1 MAGGGSVS
9 ERKLTPRELV
19 LWAGAITGYLFGAFA
34 FVTIEASVGGQW
46 FRTGPDLD
54 AYLRAGHDL
63 LNGAP
68 VYVGQIGQATNFP
81 YAPPWAVIA
90 AGLALLPPLLVQA
103 VIIGL
108 DLLAMR
114 YVAGSWR
121 GAGLILLW
129 PLTAFELSAGNVDL
143 LIAAAI
149 VLAWSGGHPLDAPD
163 SGTGGPARLVEQLRR
178 VGPLVLMALAKLAPA
193 LALPPA
199 RWRGALV
206 ALAVCALVTL
216 PVLHLWPDWFA
227 YLARQP
233 SSIAISL
240 PVGPW
245 YLRLPVALVL
255 AALGSVVLR
264 RPWLSALAVVVA
276 MPSLYLST
284 TVILIA
290 PLRLWL
296 DDRRGGQPT
305 PSVQVPAPEGAAAG
319 QRPGLP

>member
-1 MAGGGSVS
+1 MS
-9 ERKLTPRELV
+9 ERRLTPRQLV

-68 VYVGQIGQATNFP
+68 VYVGQIGEATNFP

-90 AGLALLPPLLVQA
+90 AGLALLPPLVVQA

-129 PLTAFELSAGNVDL
+129 PLTAFELSAGNIDL

-149 VLAWSGGHPLDAPD
+149 VLAWSGAEGGEPAA
-163 SGTGGPARLVEQLRR
+163 GTGTIARVLDRLRQ
-178 VGPLVLMALAKLAPA
+178 VGPLVFVALAKLAPA

-199 RWRGALV
+199 RWRGAVV
-206 ALAVCALVTL
+206 ALVVCVVVTL

-290 PLRLWL
+290 PIRLWM
-296 DDRRGGQPT
+296 DGRRGG
-305 PSVQVPAPEGAAAG
+305 SLADGRLLPEG
-319 QRPGLP
+319 

>member
-1 MAGGGSVS
+1 MSGERSPS
-9 ERKLTPRELV
+9 ERRLTPRELV

-68 VYVGQIGQATNFP
+68 VYVGQIGEATNFP

-129 PLTAFELSAGNVDL
+129 PLTAFELSAGNIDL

-149 VLAWSGGHPLDAPD
+149 VLAWSGDHARNGPD
-163 SGTGGPARLVEQLRR
+163 GATSVAARLAAEVRR
-178 VGPLVLMALAKLAPA
+178 VGLLVLVSPGQAGAGPG
-193 LALPPA
+193 PPA
-199 RWRGALV
+199 RPMARGCSWPWR
-206 ALAVCALVTL
+206 
-216 PVLHLWPDWFA
+216 
-227 YLARQP
+227 
-233 SSIAISL
+233 
-240 PVGPW
+240 
-245 YLRLPVALVL
+245 
-255 AALGSVVLR
+255 
-264 RPWLSALAVVVA
+264 SAW
-276 MPSLYLST
+276 S
-284 TVILIA
+284 
-290 PLRLWL
+290 
-296 DDRRGGQPT
+296 
-305 PSVQVPAPEGAAAG
+305 
-319 QRPGLP
+319 

>member
-1 MAGGGSVS
+1 MSGDRSPS
-9 ERKLTPRELV
+9 DRRLTRRELV

-34 FVTIEASVGGQW
+34 FVTIETSVGGQW

-68 VYVGQIGQATNFP
+68 VYVGQIGEATNFP
-81 YAPPWAVIA
+81 YAPPWAVIS
-90 AGLALLPPLLVQA
+90 AGMALLPPLLVQA
-103 VIIGL
+103 GIIGL

-114 YVAGSWR
+114 YIAGSWR
-121 GAGLILLW
+121 VAGLILLW
-129 PLTAFELSAGNVDL
+129 PLTAFELAAGNIDL

-149 VLAWSGGHPLDAPD
+149 VLAWSGDHALNGPD
-163 SGTGGPARLVEQLRR
+163 SAMSGTARLAAEARR
-178 VGPLVLMALAKLAPA
+178 VGLLVLVSLAKLAPS

-199 RWRGALV
+199 RWRAALV
-206 ALAVCALVTL
+206 ALAVCVLVTL
-216 PVLHLWPDWFA
+216 PVPHLWPDWFA

-290 PLRLWL
+290 PIRLWL
-296 DDRRGGQPT
+296 DGRRDRDATRPVAPT
-305 PSVQVPAPEGAAAG
+305 DAEAGPSLAT
-319 QRPGLP
+319 

>member
-1 MAGGGSVS
+1 MDGDGSLS
-9 ERKLTPRELV
+9 QRRLTSRELV

-68 VYVGQIGQATNFP
+68 VYVGQIGEATNFP

-103 VIIGL
+103 VIVGL

-149 VLAWSGGHPLDAPD
+149 VLAWSGHLAGDPAP
-163 SGTGGPARLVEQLRR
+163 GTGTMARVLDQLRR
-178 VGPLVLMALAKLAPA
+178 VGLLVLVSLAKLAPA

-206 ALAVCALVTL
+206 ALAVCAVVTL
-216 PVLHLWPDWFA
+216 PVLYLWPDWFA

-290 PLRLWL
+290 PIRLWL
-296 DDRRGGQPT
+296 DGRQRGEPT
-305 PSVQVPAPEGAAAG
+305 PSVEVPAPEGAATA
-319 QRPGLP
+319 

>member
-1 MAGGGSVS
+1 M
-9 ERKLTPRELV
+9 
-19 LWAGAITGYLFGAFA
+19 
-34 FVTIEASVGGQW
+34 TIEASVGGQW

-68 VYVGQIGQATNFP
+68 VYVGQIGEATNFP

-103 VIIGL
+103 VIIAL

-129 PLTAFELSAGNVDL
+129 PLTAFELSAGNIDL

-149 VLAWSGGHPLDAPD
+149 VLAWSGGQAPSLSD
-163 SGTGGPARLVEQLRR
+163 GGTGTTARVLGQLRR

-199 RWRGALV
+199 RWRGAVV
-206 ALAVCALVTL
+206 ALAVCIVVTL
-216 PVLHLWPDWFA
+216 PVLYLWPDWFA

-290 PLRLWL
+290 PIRLWL
-296 DDRRGGQPT
+296 DGRQAATRGPSLPDR
-305 PSVQVPAPEGAAAG
+305 
-319 QRPGLP
+319 QRLPQG

>member
-1 MAGGGSVS
+1 MSGGG
-9 ERKLTPRELV
+9 RLTPRELA

-68 VYVGQIGQATNFP
+68 VYVGQIGEATNFP

-103 VIIGL
+103 VIIVL
-108 DLLAMR
+108 DLVAMR

-129 PLTAFELSAGNVDL
+129 PLTAFELSAGNIDL

-149 VLAWSGGHPLDAPD
+149 VLAWAGGAARPGAP
-163 SGTGGPARLVEQLRR
+163 GRRAAARLVDEVRR
-178 VGPLVLMALAKLAPA
+178 VGPLVLVALAKLAPA

-199 RWRGALV
+199 RWRGAVV
-206 ALAVCALVTL
+206 ALAVCVAVTL

-233 SSIAISL
+233 ASIAISL

-255 AALGSVVLR
+255 AVLGSVVLR

-290 PLRLWL
+290 PIRLWL
-296 DDRRGGQPT
+296 DGRRD
-305 PSVQVPAPEGAAAG
+305 GAAA
-319 QRPGLP
+319 RRVMPPTLA

>member
-1 MAGGGSVS
+1 VSGGGTLGGQRAGETRRAGVQT
-9 ERKLTPRELV
+9 LTPRELV

-68 VYVGQIGQATNFP
+68 VYVGQIGEATNFP

-103 VIIGL
+103 AIIVL
-108 DLLAMR
+108 DLAAMR
-114 YVAGSWR
+114 YVARSWR
-121 GAGLILLW
+121 GVGWILLW
-129 PLTAFELSAGNVDL
+129 PLTAFELSAGNIDL

-149 VLAWSGGHPLDAPD
+149 VLAWAGVARRDAPGPGPTP
-163 SGTGGPARLVEQLRR
+163 SGRLVDEVRR
-178 VGPLVLMALAKLAPA
+178 VGPLVLVALAKLAPT

-199 RWRGALV
+199 RWRGAMV
-206 ALAVCALVTL
+206 ALAVCVLVTL

-255 AALGSVVLR
+255 AALGSLVLR
-264 RPWLSALAVVVA
+264 RPWLCALAMVVA

-290 PLRLWL
+290 PIRLWL
-296 DDRRGGQPT
+296 DGRRRGA
-305 PSVQVPAPEGAAAG
+305 PAV
-319 QRPGLP
+319 

>member
-1 MAGGGSVS
+1 MT
-9 ERKLTPRELV
+9 ERRLAARELA

-63 LNGAP
+63 LNGAH
-68 VYVGQIGQATNFP
+68 VYVGQIGEATNFP

-108 DLLAMR
+108 DLVAMR

-129 PLTAFELSAGNVDL
+129 PLTAFELSAGNIDL

-149 VLAWSGGHPLDAPD
+149 VLAWAGRAPPDASD
-163 SGTGGPARLVEQLRR
+163 AGTGATARLMEQLRR
-178 VGPLVLMALAKLAPA
+178 VGPLVLVALAKLAPA

-199 RWRGALV
+199 RWRGAVV
-206 ALAVCALVTL
+206 ALAVCVVVTL

-233 SSIAISL
+233 ASIAISL

-255 AALGSVVLR
+255 AVLGSVVLR

-290 PLRLWL
+290 PIRLWL
-296 DDRRGGQPT
+296 DGRRDGASAP
-305 PSVQVPAPEGAAAG
+305 PAALPDPGGAAAA
-319 QRPGLP
+319 

>member
-1 MAGGGSVS
+1 MTGGGALGA
-9 ERKLTPRELV
+9 RRLTPRELL
-19 LWAGAITGYLFGAFA
+19 LWAGAITGYLFGVFA
-34 FVTIEASVGGQW
+34 FITIEASVGGQW

-63 LNGAP
+63 LDGAP
-68 VYVGQIGQATNFP
+68 VYVGQIGEATNFP

-103 VIIGL
+103 GIIGL

-129 PLTAFELSAGNVDL
+129 PLTAFELSAGNIDL
-143 LIAAAI
+143 LIAAAL
-149 VLAWSGGHPLDAPD
+149 VLAWSGG
-163 SGTGGPARLVEQLRR
+163 PATDRVGAARSEASRLLEHLRR
-178 VGPLVLMALAKLAPA
+178 VCALTLMALAKLAPA

-199 RWRGALV
+199 RWRGAAV
-206 ALAVCALVTL
+206 ALGLCCLVTL

-233 SSIAISL
+233 STIAISL

-255 AALGSVVLR
+255 AGLGSVVLR

-290 PLRLWL
+290 PFRLWL
-296 DDRRGGQPT
+296 DGRR
-305 PSVQVPAPEGAAAG
+305 AASSG
-319 QRPGLP
+319 R

>member
-1 MAGGGSVS
+1 
-9 ERKLTPRELV
+9 
-19 LWAGAITGYLFGAFA
+19 
-34 FVTIEASVGGQW
+34 
-46 FRTGPDLD
+46 
-54 AYLRAGHDL
+54 
-63 LNGAP
+63 
-68 VYVGQIGQATNFP
+68 
-81 YAPPWAVIA
+81 
-90 AGLALLPPLLVQA
+90 
-103 VIIGL
+103 
-108 DLLAMR
+108 
-114 YVAGSWR
+114 
-121 GAGLILLW
+121 
-129 PLTAFELSAGNVDL
+129 
-143 LIAAAI
+143 
-149 VLAWSGGHPLDAPD
+149 
-163 SGTGGPARLVEQLRR
+163 
-178 VGPLVLMALAKLAPA
+178 MALAKLAPA

-206 ALAVCALVTL
+206 ALAVCVVVTL

-290 PLRLWL
+290 PIRLWL
-296 DDRRGGQPT
+296 DGRRSGRRRRSAGPAVAAGPPGCGWSGAQAAGAWRGRTRRG
-305 PSVQVPAPEGAAAG
+305 
-319 QRPGLP
+319 RP

>member
-1 MAGGGSVS
+1 M
-9 ERKLTPRELV
+9 LV
-19 LWAGAITGYLFGAFA
+19 
-34 FVTIEASVGGQW
+34 
-46 FRTGPDLD
+46 
-54 AYLRAGHDL
+54 
-63 LNGAP
+63 
-68 VYVGQIGQATNFP
+68 
-81 YAPPWAVIA
+81 
-90 AGLALLPPLLVQA
+90 
-103 VIIGL
+103 
-108 DLLAMR
+108 
-114 YVAGSWR
+114 
-121 GAGLILLW
+121 
-129 PLTAFELSAGNVDL
+129 
-143 LIAAAI
+143 
-149 VLAWSGGHPLDAPD
+149 
-163 SGTGGPARLVEQLRR
+163 
-178 VGPLVLMALAKLAPA
+178 ALAKLAPA

-206 ALAVCALVTL
+206 ALAVCVLVTL

-290 PLRLWL
+290 PIRLWL
-296 DDRRGGQPT
+296 DGRRDRDATRPVAPT
-305 PSVQVPAPEGAAAG
+305 DAEAGPSLAT
-319 QRPGLP
+319 

>member
-1 MAGGGSVS
+1 MTG
-9 ERKLTPRELV
+9 RRTMTPRELV
-19 LWAGAITGYLFGAFA
+19 LWAGGIAGFVFGAFA

-63 LNGAP
+63 LNGNP
-68 VYVGQIGQATNFP
+68 VYVGQIGEATNFP

-103 VIIGL
+103 AIIGL
-108 DLLAMR
+108 DLAAMR

-121 GAGLILLW
+121 GVGWILLW
-129 PLTAFELSAGNVDL
+129 PLTAFELSAGNIDL

-149 VLAWSGGHPLDAPD
+149 VLAWAGSR
-163 SGTGGPARLVEQLRR
+163 ARVE
-178 VGPLVLMALAKLAPA
+178 PLVLVALAKLAPV

-199 RWRGALV
+199 RWRGAIV
-206 ALAVCALVTL
+206 ALAVGLLVTL

-233 SSIAISL
+233 SSIPISL

-255 AALGSVVLR
+255 AGLGTFVLR

-290 PLRLWL
+290 PIRLWL
-296 DDRRGGQPT
+296 DERRPAT
-305 PSVQVPAPEGAAAG
+305 PEPAGRGAAGPGAPG
-319 QRPGLP
+319 ATRPAAATRQ